1 MEAIETVRYKAII
14 AYDGTHF
21 SGFQIQPNGRTVQ
34 GELERVLKKIN
45 KGTFVRIHP
54 AGRTDAGVH
63 ARGMVIHFD
72 YLSSIP
78 TEGLFKAM
86 NILTSADISINRLE
100 IVENDFHAR
109 YHAISKTYT
118 YRVHNEAIRD
128 PFIRNFTL
136 HHPYSLNRE
145 KAEQALRVIVGKH
158 DFTSFC
164 STKTD
169 KEDKVRTVYEAS
181 VDVDES
187 TNIWTFTFHG
197 DGFLYNMIR
206 IIMGTVLE
214 IADGR

>member
-109 YHAISKTYT
+109 RSEES
-118 YRVHNEAIRD
+118 RVGNNCE
-128 PFIRNFTL
+128 
-136 HHPYSLNRE
+136 
-145 KAEQALRVIVGKH
+145 
-158 DFTSFC
+158 
-164 STKTD
+164 
-169 KEDKVRTVYEAS
+169 
-181 VDVDES
+181 
-187 TNIWTFTFHG
+187 
-197 DGFLYNMIR
+197 
-206 IIMGTVLE
+206 
-214 IADGR
+214 